1 MRNISFMHVFYTF
14 FFSLF
19 ALSCTPSSKET
30 VIVYSPHGKEMLS
43 YFEQAFEKENPT
55 IDIRWLDMGAQ
66 TALDRL
72 RTEKSNPQAS
82 LWWGGPSDLF
92 EQAEALGLLE
102 PYKPS
107 WHDKVEARYHSPND
121 FWYASLLTP
130 ECIMFNSEQ
139 LTKATAPQDWD
150 ELLLEKWKGKIV
162 IRDPV
167 QSGTMRTIFSALIA
181 KELART
187 GSLDSGFHYLARL
200 HGNTKSYAADPSQ
213 LYLKLSRGEALV
225 TLWNLTDA
233 LLQAR
238 QNQFPFGFIVPKSGT
253 VVAVEG
259 IALVK
264 GGKNLES
271 AKKFYEFVTSK
282 ESLNEQA
289 EKFYRL
295 PVRTDVEVQSDW
307 AKEAAYTLLDIDHT
321 LASKKQSEWLARWVE
336 SIRNQ

>member
-1 MRNISFMHVFYTF
+1 MFDMLFKRHFVV

-19 ALSCTPSSKET
+19 TLSCAQSSKET
-30 VIVYSPHGKEMLS
+30 VIVYSPHGKEMLG
-43 YFEQAFEKENPT
+43 YYEQAFEKENPT
-55 IDIRWLDMGAQ
+55 IDVRWLDMGAQ
-66 TALDRL
+66 TAFDRL
-72 RTEKSNPQAS
+72 RTEKSNPQSS

-107 WHDKVEARYHSPND
+107 WHEKVDARYHSPSD
-121 FWYASLLTP
+121 FWYASFLTP
-130 ECIMFNSEQ
+130 ECIMFNSE
-139 LTKATAPQDWD
+139 LLDKNTAPQDWD
-150 ELLLEKWKGKIV
+150 DMLSDQWKGKIV
-162 IRDPV
+162 IRDPI
-167 QSGTMRTIFSALIA
+167 QSGTMRTIFAALVA

-187 GSLDSGFHYLARL
+187 GSLDSGFYYLARL
-200 HGNTKSYAADPSQ
+200 HRNTKSYAADPSQ

-233 LLQAR
+233 LLQAK
-238 QNQFPFGFIVPKSGT
+238 QNQFPFGFVIPKSGT

-264 GGKNLES
+264 GGKNLGS

-307 AKEAAYTLLDIDHT
+307 AKEARYILLNIDHN
-321 LASKKQSEWLARWVE
+321 LASKMQSEWMARWTE
-336 SIRNQ
+336 SIKNQ

>member
-1 MRNISFMHVFYTF
+1 MNRFYIF
-14 FFSLF
+14 LFSLF
-19 ALSCTPSSKET
+19 ALSCTSSSKET
-30 VIVYSPHGKEMLS
+30 VVVYSPHGKEMLS
-43 YFEQAFEKENPT
+43 YFEQAFEKEHPT
-55 IDIRWLDMGAQ
+55 IDVRWLDMGAQ
-66 TALDRL
+66 TAFDRI
-72 RTEKSNPQAS
+72 RTEKANPQAS

-92 EQAEALGLLE
+92 EQAEALDLLE

-107 WHDKVEARYHSPND
+107 WHDKVEACYRSPND
-121 FWYASLLTP
+121 CWYASFLTP
-130 ECIMFNSEQ
+130 ECIMFNTEQ
-139 LTKATAPQDWD
+139 LTKDTAPQDWD
-150 ELLLEKWKGKIV
+150 DLLSEQWKGKII

-167 QSGTMRTIFSALIA
+167 QSGTMRTIFSSLIA

-200 HGNTKSYAADPSQ
+200 HRNTKSYAADPSQ

-233 LLQAR
+233 LLQAK
-238 QNQFPFGFIVPKSGT
+238 QNHFPFGFIIPKSGT

-282 ESLNEQA
+282 ERLLEQA

-295 PVRTDVEVQSDW
+295 PVRTDIVLQSEW
-307 AKEAAYTLLDIDHT
+307 AKEINYKILDIDHR
-321 LASKKQSEWLARWVE
+321 LASQKQSEWILRWE
-336 SIRNQ
+336 ATIKNQ

>member
-1 MRNISFMHVFYTF
+1 MRHTLFSKPFYF
-14 FFSLF
+14 VFFSLLG
-19 ALSCTPSSKET
+19 LSCAQSPKET
-30 VIVYSPHGKEMLS
+30 VVVYSPHGKEMLG

-55 IDIRWLDMGAQ
+55 IDVRWLDMGAQ
-66 TALDRL
+66 TAFDRL

-92 EQAEALGLLE
+92 EQAENLELLA

-107 WHDKVEARYHSPND
+107 WHDKVDARYHSPND
-121 FWYASLLTP
+121 CWYASFLTP
-130 ECIMFNSEQ
+130 ECIMFNSEL
-139 LTKATAPQDWD
+139 LTKDTAPQDWD
-150 ELLLEKWKGKIV
+150 ELLSEQWKGKIV

-167 QSGTMRTIFSALIA
+167 QSGTMRTIFSSLIA

-187 GSLDSGFHYLARL
+187 GSLDSGFHYLERL
-200 HGNTKSYAADPSQ
+200 HRNTKSYAADPSQ

-238 QNQFPFGFIVPKSGT
+238 QNQFPFGFIVPKNGT

-264 GGKNLES
+264 GGKNLEG

-295 PVRTDVEVQSDW
+295 PVRTDVEVHSDW
-307 AKEAAYTLLDIDHT
+307 AKEATYTLLDIDHN
-321 LASKKQSEWLARWVE
+321 LASKKQSEWLSRWEE
-336 SIRNQ
+336 SVKNQ

>member
-1 MRNISFMHVFYTF
+1 
-14 FFSLF
+14 
-19 ALSCTPSSKET
+19 
-30 VIVYSPHGKEMLS
+30 MLG
-43 YFEQAFEKENPT
+43 YFEQKFEKEHPT
-55 IDIRWLDMGAQ
+55 IDVRWLDMGAQ
-66 TALDRL
+66 TAFDRI
-72 RTEKSNPQAS
+72 RTERENPQAS

-92 EQAEALGLLE
+92 EQAEQLGLLE
-102 PYKPS
+102 EYAPS
-107 WHDKVEARYHSPND
+107 WAAQVDARYKSAKNLW
-121 FWYASLLTP
+121 FATFLTP
-130 ECIMFNSEQ
+130 ECIMFNSER
-139 LTKATAPQDWD
+139 LTKETAPQDWD
-150 ELLLEKWKGKIV
+150 ELLSERWKDKIV

-167 QSGTMRTIFSALIA
+167 QSGTMRTIFSALVA

-187 GSLDSGFHYLARL
+187 GSLDSGFRYLERL
-200 HGNTKSYAADPSQ
+200 HRNTKSYAADPAQ

-238 QNQFPFGFIVPKSGT
+238 RNKFPFDFVIPKSGT

-295 PVRTDVEVQSDW
+295 PVRDDIALSAEWT
-307 AKEAAYTLLDIDHT
+307 KEARYALLNIDHK
-321 LASKKQSEWLARWVE
+321 LASQKQSEWIARWQE
-336 SIRNQ
+336 TIKNQ